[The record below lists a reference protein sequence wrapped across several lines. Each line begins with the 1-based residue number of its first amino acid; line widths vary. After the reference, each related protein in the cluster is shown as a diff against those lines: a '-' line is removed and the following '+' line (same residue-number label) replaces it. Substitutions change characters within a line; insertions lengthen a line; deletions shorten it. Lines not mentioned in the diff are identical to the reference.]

1 MTKNVSIKTTDID
14 PYTNFDL
21 HQLETAIR
29 ELQQSPPSPEIKTSL
44 RAARQ
49 ALRGRQRLIKAKAM
63 EFENTN
69 DHYIL
74 VFDST
79 ENFSKIAG
87 HSVLF
92 YTLTVADRIHRRY
105 SVKHDS
111 DDYFRSEDGIVSI
124 RGLAQL
130 ESQFASIG
138 IKADDE
144 KSTTELHFYK
154 LPRVY
159 NDEQIAKLRDQSH
172 QDIERITSIILP
184 KSPLPILYNL
194 ILDANRLIYYN
205 CKRVSDSLARETILA
220 QIILNAN
227 EMLIGYLNFANA
239 KPHSGLIRRQFSYH
253 TEAIFGRDTSQPASP
268 EAANLFNILLNARD
282 LRNYLANVEN
292 LHLIHHRE
300 LCDILEKIVEIERLT
315 SREYA
320 KQLQRDRLK
329 SKSANE

>member
-1 MTKNVSIKTTDID
+1 MSRHVSIKTTDID
-14 PYTNFDL
+14 PYTTLDL

-29 ELQQSPPSPEIKTSL
+29 ELQQSPPSPETKQSL

-49 ALRGRQRLIKAKAM
+49 TLRQRQRKIKAEAM
-63 EFENTN
+63 EFERTN
-69 DHYIL
+69 DHHVL

-92 YTLTVADRIHRRY
+92 YTLTIADRIHRRY

-130 ESQFASIG
+130 ESQFSSIG
-138 IKADDE
+138 VQPDPE
-144 KSTTELHFYK
+144 LSTTELHFYK
-154 LPRVY
+154 IPRVY
-159 NDEQIAKLRDQSH
+159 NDEQIAKLRDKSH
-172 QDIERITSIILP
+172 QDVERITSIILP

-205 CKRVSDSLARETILA
+205 RKRVSDTLARETILA
-220 QIILNAN
+220 QVILDAN
-227 EMLIGYLNFANA
+227 EMLVAYLNFANA
-239 KPHSGLIRRQFSYH
+239 KPHSGIIRRPLSYQV
-253 TEAIFGRDTSQPASP
+253 EALFGPDSKKPESP
-268 EAANLFNILLNARD
+268 EAKNLFNILLNTRD
-282 LRNYLANVEN
+282 LRNCLANVEN

-300 LCDILEKIVEIERLT
+300 LCDILEKVVEIERLT
-315 SREYA
+315 SRE
-320 KQLQRDRLK
+320 
-329 SKSANE
+329 